1 MSDFQNDFFYASN
14 EPPIKETVADPTQP
28 SATPQETN
36 SVSEQTPF
44 ASTTP
49 PQSPC
54 EQPDATNPVTPPQA
68 PLYTQGAVPPVPN
81 GAPVPPYGQPLY
93 GQPQTPPPYGQP
105 LYGQPQTPPP
115 YGQPPYG
122 QGAYPP
128 PNGYASYPPV
138 PQKKKMSAGKII
150 GIVLGCF
157 FGIFLLLV
165 VVGVVSVFSSANP
178 EKKVEAYQQSG
189 NLADLIDAC
198 DAYDSQITFVSDS
211 AAAEACFAEA
221 LADTKAFHRAFPDA
235 ECTALY
241 SDDAEVAYNVFMADY
256 LYLMLINGNNEQY
269 TQVFTQKMLERSA
282 SGNYYMD
289 SYTFVGYV
297 EDGIFEL
304 TDAQKQVVY
313 QGFDALVAAS
323 ATPDERTMN
332 LQEYYDCCESFG
344 NYDKADEIELLLGG
358 SAAA

>member
-1 MSDFQNDFFYASN
+1 MTQQDEQTAASQ
-14 EPPIKETVADPTQP
+14 ESAQTISSEQPSVSPGTPTQGANPQP
-28 SATPQETN
+28 SAPN
-36 SVSEQTPF
+36 SV
-44 ASTTP
+44 A
-49 PQSPC
+49 
-54 EQPDATNPVTPPQA
+54 PPQA

-105 LYGQPQTPPP
+105 
-115 YGQPPYG
+115 PYG

-128 PNGYASYPPV
+128 PNGYASYPPA

-198 DAYDSQITFVSDS
+198 DAYDTQITFVSDS

>member
-14 EPPIKETVADPTQP
+14 EPPIEKPVSEPTPP
-28 SATPQETN
+28 SAAPQVTN

-49 PQSPC
+49 PQNPYV
-54 EQPDATNPVTPPQA
+54 QPGAPNPVPPQA
-68 PLYTQGAVPPVPN
+68 PPYAQGAVPPAPN
-81 GAPVPPYGQPLY
+81 AAPMPPYE
-93 GQPQTPPPYGQP
+93 QP

-128 PNGYASYPPV
+128 PPGYANYPPA

>member
-1 MSDFQNDFFYASN
+1 MSDFQNDFFYSSD
-14 EPPIKETVADPTQP
+14 EPPIEESVSQP
-28 SATPQETN
+28 FEQTEAPQESAQPLTA
-36 SVSEQTPF
+36 EQTPF

-49 PQSPC
+49 PQSPYT
-54 EQPDATNPVTPPQA
+54 QPGAPNPVPPQAPVTPP
-68 PLYTQGAVPPVPN
+68 PYTQGAVPPVPN
-81 GAPVPPYGQPLY
+81 AAPVPPYGQSPY
-93 GQPQTPPPYGQP
+93 TQPQTPPS
-105 LYGQPQTPPP
+105 

-128 PNGYASYPPV
+128 PNGYPVYPPA

-165 VVGVVSVFSSANP
+165 VVGVVAVFSSANP
-178 EKKVEAYQQSG
+178 EKKVEAYRQSG
-189 NLADLIDAC
+189 ELADLIDAC
-198 DAYDSQITFVSDS
+198 DAYDTQITFVNDS

-235 ECTALY
+235 ECTGLY
-241 SDDAEVAYNVFMADY
+241 SDDAEVAYNIFMADY
-256 LYLMLINGNNEQY
+256 LYLMLVNGNNEQY
-269 TQVFTQKMLERSA
+269 TQVFTQKMMERSA

-323 ATPDERTMN
+323 TTPDERTMN

-344 NYDKADEIELLLGG
+344 DYDKADEIELMLGG
-358 SAAA
+358 SVAA